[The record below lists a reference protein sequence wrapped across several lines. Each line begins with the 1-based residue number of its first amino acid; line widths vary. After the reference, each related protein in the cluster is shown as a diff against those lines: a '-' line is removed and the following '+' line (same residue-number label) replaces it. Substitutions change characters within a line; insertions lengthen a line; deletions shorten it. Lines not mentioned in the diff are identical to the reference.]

1 MTRLQGPRL
10 HDPRPEGPR
19 LEGSRLEEPRLEGAR
34 PEGQNRPALPS
45 AEAPDR
51 VSTEATARLRRVHR
65 AASDLRRG
73 IPVVLSAGET
83 MLGMLAAE
91 TAAAGS
97 IAELASLASE
107 PPLLLLAPTRAAAVL
122 RRPVEQAAP
131 AVAVRVPENLLLP
144 ETLRALADPGLTPVP
159 PDRLGDSVPPP
170 ALAGAALALGKL
182 ALLLPAVLVAVLRP
196 GLEADL
202 ERRHLLLLPAAD
214 VLAYPGDVASAV
226 RQVAAAQVPLE
237 DAPDARVIAFR
248 SEGSGL
254 DHLAIVV
261 GAPEKVAAPLVRIHS
276 ECFTGDLLGSLRCDC
291 GQQLRGAI
299 RRLAA
304 EGAGVLLYLAQEGR
318 GIGLI
323 NKLRAYTLQDRG
335 LDTLDANRALG
346 WDADERNFMIAARM
360 LQAMGLEHIRLLTNN
375 PDKLAALAACGVD
388 VVGREP
394 HSFAPNGIN
403 DEYLATK
410 AARFGHLLD

>member
-1 MTRLQGPRL
+1 MNRLQGQ
-10 HDPRPEGPR
+10 
-19 LEGSRLEEPRLEGAR
+19 S
-34 PEGQNRPALPS
+34 RPALRA
-45 AEAPDR
+45 AEASDR
-51 VSTEATARLRRVHR
+51 VSTETVARLRRVHR

-73 IPVVLSAGET
+73 IPVVLKAGET
-83 MLGMLAAE
+83 MMAVLAAE
-91 TAAAGS
+91 TAAPGS
-97 IAELASLASE
+97 VAELATLAID
-107 PPLLLLAPTRAAAVL
+107 PPILLLAPTRAAAVL
-122 RRPVEQAAP
+122 RRPVGQGTA
-131 AVAVRVPENLLLP
+131 AVAVRVPESLLAP
-144 ETLRALADPGLTPVP
+144 DTLRAIADPSLTPVP
-159 PDRLGDSVPPP
+159 PDRLGEPVPLPSM
-170 ALAGAALALGKL
+170 AGAALALGKL
-182 ALLLPAVLVAVLRP
+182 ALLLPAVLVAMLRP

-202 ERRHLLLLPAAD
+202 ERRHLLVLSAAD
-214 VLAYPGDVASAV
+214 VLEYPGADAAGL
-226 RQVAAAQVPLE
+226 RQVAAARVPLE

-261 GAPEKVAAPLVRIHS
+261 GDPETVPAPLVRIHS

-299 RRLAA
+299 RRMAA
-304 EGAGVLLYLAQEGR
+304 EGAGILLYLAQEGR

-346 WDADERNFMIAARM
+346 WDADERNFLVAARM
-360 LQAMGLEHIRLLTNN
+360 LEVMGVGRIRLLTNN
-375 PDKLAALAACGVD
+375 PDKLAALAACGVEI
-388 VVGREP
+388 VGRES
-394 HSFAPNGIN
+394 HTFAPNGIN

>member
-182 ALLLPAVLVAVLRP
+182 AGWKRTWNAAICCCCPPPTCSPIPATSPARCARWRRP
-196 GLEADL
+196 KC
-202 ERRHLLLLPAAD
+202 RWKMRP
-214 VLAYPGDVASAV
+214 
-226 RQVAAAQVPLE
+226 
-237 DAPDARVIAFR
+237 
-248 SEGSGL
+248 
-254 DHLAIVV
+254 
-261 GAPEKVAAPLVRIHS
+261 
-276 ECFTGDLLGSLRCDC
+276 T
-291 GQQLRGAI
+291 RG
-299 RRLAA
+299 
-304 EGAGVLLYLAQEGR
+304 
-318 GIGLI
+318 
-323 NKLRAYTLQDRG
+323 
-335 LDTLDANRALG
+335 
-346 WDADERNFMIAARM
+346 
-360 LQAMGLEHIRLLTNN
+360 
-375 PDKLAALAACGVD
+375 
-388 VVGREP
+388 
-394 HSFAPNGIN
+394 
-403 DEYLATK
+403 
-410 AARFGHLLD
+410 

>member
-1 MTRLQGPRL
+1 MNRLQ
-10 HDPRPEGPR
+10 
-19 LEGSRLEEPRLEGAR
+19 SQAR
-34 PEGQNRPALPS
+34 PAPLT
-45 AEAPDR
+45 AEVPDR
-51 VSTEATARLRRVHR
+51 VSTETIARLRRVHR

-73 IPVVLSAGET
+73 IPVVLSAGEA
-83 MLGMLAAE
+83 MMAVLAAE
-91 TAAAGS
+91 TAAPGS
-97 IAELASLASE
+97 VAELATLALD
-107 PPLLLLAPTRAAAVL
+107 PPILLLAPTRAAAVL
-122 RRPVEQAAP
+122 RRPVGQGEA
-131 AVAVRVPENLLLP
+131 AVAVRVPENLLAP
-144 ETLRALADPGLTPVP
+144 ETLRAIADPSLTPVP
-159 PDRLGDSVPPP
+159 PDRLGEPVPLPP
-170 ALAGAALALGKL
+170 MAGAALALGKL
-182 ALLLPAVLVAVLRP
+182 ALLLPAVLVATLRP

-202 ERRHLLLLPAAD
+202 ERRHLLVLPAAD
-214 VLAYPGDVASAV
+214 VLDYPGAAAAGL
-226 RQVAAAQVPLE
+226 RQVAAARVPLE

-261 GAPEKVAAPLVRIHS
+261 GEPEKVAAPLVRIHS

-299 RRLAA
+299 RRMAA

-318 GIGLI
+318 GIGLV

-346 WDADERNFMIAARM
+346 WDADERNFLIAARM
-360 LQAMGLEHIRLLTNN
+360 LQAMGVGRIRLLTNN
-375 PDKLAALAACGVD
+375 PDKLAALAACGVE

>member
-1 MTRLQGPRL
+1 
-10 HDPRPEGPR
+10 
-19 LEGSRLEEPRLEGAR
+19 
-34 PEGQNRPALPS
+34 
-45 AEAPDR
+45 
-51 VSTEATARLRRVHR
+51 
-65 AASDLRRG
+65 
-73 IPVVLSAGET
+73 VVLSAGET
-83 MLGMLAAE
+83 MMAVLAAE
-91 TAAAGS
+91 TAAPGS
-97 IAELASLASE
+97 VAELTALAMD
-107 PPLLLLAPTRAAAVL
+107 PPILLLAPTRAAAVL
-122 RRPVEQAAP
+122 RRPIEQG
-131 AVAVRVPENLLLP
+131 AVAMALRVPEALLVP
-144 ETLRALADPGLTPVP
+144 DTLRAIADPSLTPVP
-159 PDRLGDSVPPP
+159 PDRLGEPVPLPP
-170 ALAGAALALGKL
+170 MAGVALALGKL
-182 ALLLPAVLVAVLRP
+182 ALLLPAVLVVTLRP

-202 ERRHLLLLPAAD
+202 ERRHLLVLPA
-214 VLAYPGDVASAV
+214 VDVAEYPDIAASGL
-226 RQVAAAQVPLE
+226 RKVAAAQVPLE

-261 GAPEKVAAPLVRIHS
+261 GEPEKVATPLIRIHS

-299 RRLAA
+299 RRMAA

-346 WDADERNFMIAARM
+346 WDADERNFLIAARM
-360 LQAMGLEHIRLLTNN
+360 LEALGVARIRLLTNN
-375 PDKLAALAACGVD
+375 PDKLTALAACGVE

-394 HSFAPNGIN
+394 HTFAPNGIN